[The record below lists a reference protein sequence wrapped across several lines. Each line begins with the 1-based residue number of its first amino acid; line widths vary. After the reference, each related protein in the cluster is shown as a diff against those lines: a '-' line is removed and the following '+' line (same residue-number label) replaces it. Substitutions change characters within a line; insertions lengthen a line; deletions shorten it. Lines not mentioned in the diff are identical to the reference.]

1 MVVVSHNNKD
11 MNLFDDLNDD
21 NYMMFAMKYYE
32 NIQCTSVDEFNDDLN
47 KIKYVKRLF
56 NRFLE
61 TGELKTNLILNHL
74 IVIYNVFENQAA
86 TRLLFY
92 SIEKKFYSILKPFLI
107 FLDKLPDKISG
118 INGEDILTNHIP
130 LNESTIK
137 ELRKIYPNK

>member
-1 MVVVSHNNKD
+1 

-107 FLDKLPDKISG
+107 FLDRLPEKI
-118 INGEDILTNHIP
+118 T
-130 LNESTIK
+130 
-137 ELRKIYPNK
+137 

>member
-1 MVVVSHNNKD
+1 

-61 TGELKTNLILNHL
+61 TGELKTNLILNHHCNL
-74 IVIYNVFENQAA
+74 QCI
-86 TRLLFY
+86 
-92 SIEKKFYSILKPFLI
+92 
-107 FLDKLPDKISG
+107 
-118 INGEDILTNHIP
+118 
-130 LNESTIK
+130 
-137 ELRKIYPNK
+137 

>member
-1 MVVVSHNNKD
+1 

-107 FLDKLPDKISG
+107 FLDHSRKNYWNQRRRYSNKSYSSER
-118 INGEDILTNHIP
+118 INNQRT
-130 LNESTIK
+130 
-137 ELRKIYPNK
+137 